1 MKRLLLII
9 VVAAMLVLAGCADES
24 DIGTDNEP
32 DTNGAGELEDID
44 PNESENDTATDE
56 TETDLEDTDDAE
68 PDDSESNE
76 SEDDTV
82 ADETETDSEGT
93 DDTEPGDSDSSG
105 SEDDTAA
112 DETDS
117 EGTDDAESA
126 EAASDEPDSN
136 GELEIHHIDVGQADA
151 TLLIEPS
158 GETMLIDTGDWR
170 QGGSEVIDYLEA
182 HDVDRIDHLVA
193 THAHA
198 DHIGGH
204 DEIIEHYE
212 TEHNGI
218 GTAYDSGVA
227 ATSQTYERYL
237 DAIEEHDVELLV
249 VEEDDHFEFGDADV
263 HVLNPPPGDSGSD
276 LHYNSVAMSIE
287 FGEFSYL
294 TTGDAEADAEQ
305 RMVDE
310 HGDNLDADVYQAGH
324 HGSSTSSTA
333 PFMDEVTP
341 EVAIISS
348 AYDSQY
354 GHPRDE
360 VLEDYADRG
369 IGTYWTGIHGN
380 VVLTTDGESYGLET
394 QYDAS
399 TDAAD
404 LLEEKPAD
412 DDDSQA
418 SLTSPTNVGTAPLA
432 G

>member
-1 MKRLLLII
+1 
-9 VVAAMLVLAGCADES
+9 MLVLAGCADES
-24 DIGTDNEP
+24 DIGTDDGPET
-32 DTNGAGELEDID
+32 DGADELEDTD
-44 PNESENDTATDE
+44 PNESEDDTTADE
-56 TETDLEDTDDAE
+56 TETDLEDTDDG
-68 PDDSESNE
+68 ESNDTDPNE
-76 SEDDTV
+76 SEDDTTT
-82 ADETETDSEGT
+82 DETENGLEDT
-93 DDTEPGDSDSSG
+93 DDAEREDVETNE
-105 SEDDTAA
+105 SEDNTTA

-117 EGTDDAESA
+117 EGTDDAES
-126 EAASDEPDSN
+126 EDAASDEPDSN

-158 GETMLIDTGDWR
+158 GETMLIDSGDWR

-263 HVLNPPPGDSGSD
+263 HVLNPPAGDSGSD

-310 HGDNLDADVYQAGH
+310 HGDDLDADVYQAGH

-333 PFMDEVTP
+333 PFMDQVTP

-354 GHPRDE
+354 GHPHDE

-369 IGTYWTGIHGN
+369 IDTYWTGVHGN
-380 VVLTTDGESYGLET
+380 IVLTTDGESYDLES
-394 QYDAS
+394 QHDAS
-399 TDAAD
+399 TDAED
-404 LLEEKPAD
+404 LLEEKPTD

-418 SLTSPTNVGTAPLA
+418 SLTRSTNVGTTPLA